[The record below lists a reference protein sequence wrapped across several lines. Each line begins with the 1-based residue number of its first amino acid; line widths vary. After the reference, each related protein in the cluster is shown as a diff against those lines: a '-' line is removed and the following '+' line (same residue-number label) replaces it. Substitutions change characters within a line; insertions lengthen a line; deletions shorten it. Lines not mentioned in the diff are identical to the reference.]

1 VYDLGWRRH
10 EFLKGYKNMQLKV
23 EGSISKIQ
31 GGLVVTLVTPSKVKH
46 MAPVNRPF
54 YTLQLLFE
62 TIFCKTYFL

>member
-1 VYDLGWRRH
+1 
-10 EFLKGYKNMQLKV
+10 M

-31 GGLVVTLVTPSKVKH
+31 GGLVVTLATPSKVKH

-62 TIFCKTYFL
+62 TIFCKTSIFCDISRSRLFRKLRMP